1 MKKIALVALLVVLA
15 CLCIVNVGSAEKGL
29 DLIRNYAI
37 KVDTRVDGTLDM
49 RYVIEW
55 EVLSDKNGSE
65 PLTWIKVGV
74 PNEKY
79 EIKLE
84 TQNVKASSYMVDGSF
99 VRLDLDR
106 PYYKGEVITMGFQIH
121 QSNMYTRDVDKH
133 QCRYS
138 LTPGWFDDIEVQ
150 NIVIYWNMKN
160 VTECNTEV
168 TDVIDEE
175 KYFKWQ
181 SSLKPGE
188 RLNANVCYN
197 LDVFDTSEE
206 GAWTGDKR
214 EKTSS
219 GISPLGIVLIV
230 VGVFLVILLVVALSD
245 GYSGGGGGSV
255 FIHTS
260 GGCASSCACVSSCAC
275 ACACAGGGRAG
286 CSKKDFN
293 TPVAKLNMS
302 QFNRVTQ
309 KKE

>member
-1 MKKIALVALLVVLA
+1 
-15 CLCIVNVGSAEKGL
+15 
-29 DLIRNYAI
+29 
-37 KVDTRVDGTLDM
+37 
-49 RYVIEW
+49 
-55 EVLSDKNGSE
+55 
-65 PLTWIKVGV
+65 
-74 PNEKY
+74 
-79 EIKLE
+79 
-84 TQNVKASSYMVDGSF
+84 
-99 VRLDLDR
+99 
-106 PYYKGEVITMGFQIH
+106 
-121 QSNMYTRDVDKH
+121 
-133 QCRYS
+133 
-138 LTPGWFDDIEVQ
+138 
-150 NIVIYWNMKN
+150 
-160 VTECNTEV
+160 
-168 TDVIDEE
+168 
-175 KYFKWQ
+175 
-181 SSLKPGE
+181 
-188 RLNANVCYN
+188 VCYN

-275 ACACAGGGRAG
+275 ACACAGGGCAG